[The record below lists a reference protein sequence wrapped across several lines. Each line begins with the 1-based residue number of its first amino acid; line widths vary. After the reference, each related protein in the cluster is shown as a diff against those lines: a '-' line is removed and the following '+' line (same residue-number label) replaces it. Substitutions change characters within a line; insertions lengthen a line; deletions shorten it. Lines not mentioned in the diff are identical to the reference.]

1 MTKEELKM
9 TEEEKTSSLRRIR
22 RMLRELSELSEHASM
37 TGMLEKGTR
46 AAVVSYNQIL
56 AMIQA
61 SGTVLEPLFVPLAE
75 TVCFDELGVA
85 SRLLRAYLAEDESSS
100 SQIKLV
106 THHDGNLVE
115 LGKLR
120 DVGQLVRDTVLSVM
134 PPAPPAP
141 PTSSMP
147 PAPPQKPKD

>member
-46 AAVVSYNQIL
+46 AAVASYNQLL

-61 SGTVLEPLFVPLAE
+61 SGTVVEPLFVPLAK

-85 SRLLRAYLAEDESSS
+85 SRLLRAYLAEDES

-120 DVGQLVRDTVLSVM
+120 DVGQLVRDTVLSVTPPTPPT
-134 PPAPPAP
+134 PPA
-141 PTSSMP
+141 P